1 MIQKG
6 KIILLFFFLIIIS
19 GTSGFYLLEENW
31 SVFDSV
37 YMTVLTLS
45 TFGFGEV
52 QPLSQGG
59 KIWAMIVILFGVSGF
74 AVVISQLSTNIIKF
88 KEYKVKKMLKKIK
101 KLRHHY
107 ILCGFGRMGAVIA
120 RELDEKNIPFV
131 VIDIKEEKI
140 KKVNDLGYLNIHA
153 DVTADTTLKKAGIMH
168 SKGIAI
174 TLDTDQ
180 DNLFVAMS
188 AKNLNPDCFLLSRCS
203 QKETGR
209 KLKRAGANKVVN
221 PYIAGGHRMTE
232 LLIAP
237 YLEDA
242 VSMNTGQSDLDF
254 ALEEVKVS
262 DLPQFIGIQIK
273 ETELREKFSLMIIG
287 VVDEG
292 GNKIVN
298 PDPEF
303 QLGDGQMI
311 ILIGD
316 KEKMDLFFSNISIND
331 V

>member
-1 MIQKG
+1 
-6 KIILLFFFLIIIS
+6 
-19 GTSGFYLLEENW
+19 
-31 SVFDSV
+31 
-37 YMTVLTLS
+37 
-45 TFGFGEV
+45 
-52 QPLSQGG
+52 
-59 KIWAMIVILFGVSGF
+59 
-74 AVVISQLSTNIIKF
+74 
-88 KEYKVKKMLKKIK
+88 
-101 KLRHHY
+101 
-107 ILCGFGRMGAVIA
+107 
-120 RELDEKNIPFV
+120 
-131 VIDIKEEKI
+131 
-140 KKVNDLGYLNIHA
+140 
-153 DVTADTTLKKAGIMH
+153 MH

-262 DLPQFIGIQIK
+262 DLPQFIGIRIK